1 MRWTSFN
8 GALGALLVAGSAH
21 AQTGGNSVPD
31 PVWVPPAR
39 PASGCPAPTLAQ
51 CSDPDWLYSNDPCA
65 LEQNAPDSE
74 CAGLL
79 YDDLDT
85 RASNGA
91 EQIGI
96 VSKNIAPLGVAKVI
110 PTPPQALNPQNQY
123 VPDLYSITSQ
133 KGGIDYVGANDLG
146 ANIYAF
152 WHNNGARVES
162 CREYAYERFYDINEF
177 QRRIKGKRDDYRK
190 VFADAYGP
198 AQNHWA
204 IGSRHLNDAWL
215 RGKDGKAFGRVFT
228 NVSRAKNAFFTIPE
242 YPGIPNQAALLSGPG
257 LLSSLAKFDP
267 GTSARLAKIAANK
280 VNNAHMVAKTWAWN
294 KMMEG
299 LIAYKPG
306 LQGGGFALN
315 QQLLYAPQPDPQNQ
329 LITELGTLQQYP
341 NVRRRVYEELDE
353 LYALQLRLKKL
364 QEEWAKANIRF
375 QGSGWTVT
383 NAGLEKPQV
392 NIVQFQAPQ
401 QNQGLVLQA
410 NNYQQQPPAQ
420 QGQNIA
426 IENPETVVRR
436 RLLEEFVAVI
446 ARADAEG
453 CLAGGPTACDWSP
466 REFAERI
473 FFDFSPQEDAL
484 YAWCQDFSGG
494 QLSNLLNLN
503 IVFVS
508 HPQFYCKVQTG
519 PTLTAAQ
526 LEALEGQVETC
537 REAEIA
543 YKEWMQLEEA
553 KNRVK
558 KIPELYDQSTGQFK
572 MPGVH
577 KSRDEYMG
585 NKYFGLGYDYAF
597 GFNLDIQSEICVIN
611 LYAGGHLKSSVNLLT
626 LPVSLIDAAAYVDTE
641 AREVRVHASVLGI
654 ELFEGVHETW
664 STQEDF
670 HFNVVKTPKKS
681 RDQTLIDTKIIVVVV
696 PIGIKLGITGEVG
709 ANLGATLDTAGLGGD
724 ACPEV
729 IVGGLVEPFIG
740 MGGYVSAAIDI
751 FIAAAGVRGEVNIIT
766 VSLPFRPGI
775 GLKVLGGTPGS
786 VLPGGIELQLSAKL
800 DLRLSTL
807 SGRIFAFAEIGWCP
821 FCYTGQFTIVEWTG
835 PQWNTPIINQ
845 TYKINLADLDVA
857 FNGG

>member
-1 MRWTSFN
+1 MRWTR
-8 GALGALLVAGSAH
+8 ATWTLGVLLVAGSAH
-21 AQTGGNSVPD
+21 AQSGGSVPD
-31 PVWVPPAR
+31 PVWVPPSP

-51 CSDPDWLYSNDPCA
+51 CSDPDWLYSDDPCA
-65 LEQNAPDSE
+65 VEQNAPGSE
-74 CAGLL
+74 CAGLF
-79 YDDLDT
+79 YEDLDT
-85 RASNGA
+85 RASNGD
-91 EQIGI
+91 EELHV
-96 VSKNIAPLGVAKVI
+96 VSTNLVPLGVSNVI
-110 PTPPQALNPQNQY
+110 PTPVQSYSLEKQY

-133 KGGIDYVGANDLG
+133 KGGIDYVGANDLA

-152 WHNNGARVES
+152 WHNNGTRVES
-162 CREYAYERFYDINEF
+162 CREYVYERFYDINEF
-177 QRRIKGKRDDYRK
+177 QRRIKGRRDDYRR

-198 AQNHWA
+198 AYNHWA
-204 IGSRHLNDAWL
+204 VGSRHLNDSWL
-215 RGKDGKAFGRVFT
+215 RGKDGKPFGRIF
-228 NVSRAKNAFFTIPE
+228 NNISRAKNAFFSIPQ
-242 YPGIPNQAALLSGPG
+242 YPGINNQAGVLDGPP
-257 LLSSLAKFDP
+257 LLSSLSKFDP
-267 GTSARLAKIAANK
+267 ATSARIAKIQAK
-280 VNNAHMVAKTWAWN
+280 KTNNAHMVAKTWAWN
-294 KMMEG
+294 KQMEG
-299 LIAYKPG
+299 LLAYHPG
-306 LQGGGFALN
+306 VQGGGGGFN
-315 QQLLYAPQPDPQNQ
+315 QQLLYAPQPDPEDVVLN
-329 LITELGTLQQYP
+329 ELGNLAQYP
-341 NVRRRVYEELDE
+341 NVRRRLYEELDE
-353 LYALQLRLKKL
+353 LYELQLRLRRL
-364 QEEWAKANIRF
+364 QEEWAKANLRF
-375 QGSGWTVT
+375 LGSGWTVT
-383 NAGLEKPQV
+383 NAGLEKTQV
-392 NIVQFQAPQ
+392 NLVQFQAPQ
-401 QNQGLVLQA
+401 QNQGFGLQA

-420 QGQNIA
+420 QGLNFA

-436 RLLEEFVAVI
+436 RILEELVEVI
-446 ARADAEG
+446 ARADLEG
-453 CLAGGPTACDWSP
+453 CLESWPSACDWSP
-466 REFAERI
+466 REFTERI
-473 FFDFSPQEDAL
+473 LFDFGPQEDEL

-503 IVFVS
+503 IVFVE

-526 LEALEGQVETC
+526 LEALVGQVETC

-558 KIPELYDQSTGQFK
+558 SIPELYDQSTGQFK
-572 MPGVH
+572 LPGIY

-611 LYAGGHLKSSVNLLT
+611 LYAGGHLKSEVNLLT

-654 ELFEGVHETW
+654 ELFDGIHETW

-681 RDQTLIDTKIIVVVV
+681 KDQTLIDTKIIVVVV

-775 GLKVLGGTPGS
+775 GLKVLGGMPGS
-786 VLPGGIELQLSAKL
+786 VLPSGIEFQLSAKL

-821 FCYTGQFTIVEWTG
+821 FCYTGEFTIVEWTG
-835 PQWNTPIINQ
+835 PQWNTSIINQ
-845 TYKINLADLDVA
+845 TYKVNLADLDVA